1 MIGGQIARVTASR
14 NERFPVGAC
23 IYGKF
28 GWQTHTV
35 TNPEEGKSG
44 GGGGGCGGGDDKA
57 VQPMRLHTPYVLP
70 DVGGL
75 AGIDGD
81 NEKGLTL
88 ALGCLGVTG

>member
-14 NERFPVGAC
+14 NARFPVGVC

-35 TNPEEGKSG
+35 TNPEEGKA
-44 GGGGGCGGGDDKA
+44 GDDA
-57 VQPMRLHTPYVLP
+57 SDVQPMRLHTPYVLN
-70 DVGGL
+70 DGGGL
-75 AGIDGD
+75 DGIDGD
-81 NEKGLTL
+81 AEKELTL